1 VLSNEFGNFALSSR
15 RNLFV
20 WEERVLENLL
30 EVLEGDF
37 CTQEE
42 DYWKLR
48 PKDNGL
54 FSVNSM

>member
-1 VLSNEFGNFALSSR
+1 MLA
-15 RNLFV
+15 
-20 WEERVLENLL
+20 NLL

-42 DYWKLR
+42 DYWKWR